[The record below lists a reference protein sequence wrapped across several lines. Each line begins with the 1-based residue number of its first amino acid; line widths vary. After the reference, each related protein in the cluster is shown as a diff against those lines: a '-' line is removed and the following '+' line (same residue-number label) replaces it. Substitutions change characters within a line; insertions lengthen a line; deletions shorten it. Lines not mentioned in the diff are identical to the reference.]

1 MSIIF
6 SNLKIFVG
14 GPIQHALKL
23 KVLDNNLQIHIKSA
37 IHLLESLGA
46 EVFSAH
52 RTEQFG
58 GTTHLFTPEEVS
70 LRDRQWMERCNIFVA
85 VLPVCPQQKKLLR
98 TDGTH
103 IELGWASAL
112 QRPIIL
118 LTEKPFDDSA
128 SHLLKGLSTI
138 SQVYHVSLND
148 FMHDPSVLSDTIK
161 FIAEK
166 NVSKVSS
173 AIV

>member
-6 SNLKIFVG
+6 SDLKIFIG

-23 KVLDNNLQIHIKSA
+23 RVLDNNLQVHIKSA
-37 IHLLESLGA
+37 IHHLESLGA
-46 EVFSAH
+46 DVFSAH

-70 LRDRQWMERCNIFVA
+70 QRDRQWMEQCDIFA
-85 VLPVCPQQKKLLR
+85 AILPVCPQQKQLIR

-112 QRPIIL
+112 KRPIIL
-118 LTEKPFDDSA
+118 VTEKPFNHSA
-128 SHLLKGLSTI
+128 SHLLKGLSAI
-138 SQVYHVSLND
+138 AQVHHISLND
-148 FMHDPSVLSDTIK
+148 FQHDPTILSHVIQSIVDNKINQK
-161 FIAEK
+161 
-166 NVSKVSS
+166 SS
-173 AIV
+173 AVA

>member
-1 MSIIF
+1 MSTLL
-6 SNLKIFVG
+6 SGLKIFVG
-14 GPIQHALKL
+14 GPIQHALKSNTLDSHLQVHL
-23 KVLDNNLQIHIKSA
+23 KCA

-52 RTEQFG
+52 RAEQFG

-70 LRDRQWMERCNIFVA
+70 QRDRQWMERCDIFVA

-118 LTEKPFDDSA
+118 VTEKPFDDSA
-128 SHLLKGLSTI
+128 SHLLKGLSAVA
-138 SQVYHVSLND
+138 QVHHIPLND
-148 FMHDPSVLSDTIK
+148 FEHDATILSNTIQSV
-161 FIAEK
+161 AEK
-166 NVSKVSS
+166 KVIQKIS
-173 AIV
+173 AIA